1 MRLTSTTRG
10 PVLSERKG
18 IRAGTIAV
26 ALALFAAAVL
36 AMLIALL
43 VYDFLTGAPASEDG
57 DICIGGGH
65 PGYAVALLV
74 VTGAA
79 TVTALGGVVQGLRGR
94 RAWPVLV
101 AAAGLLVAAVALVL
115 GLPVEDNINWGQ
127 C

>member
-1 MRLTSTTRG
+1 M
-10 PVLSERKG
+10 SERKG

-101 AAAGLLVAAVALVL
+101 VALGLLAAAVLLVL

>member
-1 MRLTSTTRG
+1 M
-10 PVLSERKG
+10 SERKG

-36 AMLIALL
+36 ATLIALL